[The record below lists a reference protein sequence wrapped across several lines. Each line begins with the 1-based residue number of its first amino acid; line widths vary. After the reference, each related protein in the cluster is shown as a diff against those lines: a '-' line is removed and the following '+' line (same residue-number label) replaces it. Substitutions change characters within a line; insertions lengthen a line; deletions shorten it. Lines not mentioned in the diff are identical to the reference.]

1 MLPGV
6 SSMAVA
12 RMLCLSIMF
21 AIGQLGNRTTG
32 QLINHVIGKIGI
44 WANLNTPMSFVIC
57 DISTS
62 PSGDNVQAPPKQRRR
77 GKAAF
82 ILKLI
87 YKEQKYRVASQERYL
102 SET

>member
-1 MLPGV
+1 
-6 SSMAVA
+6 
-12 RMLCLSIMF
+12 MF
-21 AIGQLGNRTTG
+21 EYNVCNWAIGQSLHEIDQSGYWENWHLGKSKHPN
-32 QLINHVIGKIGI
+32 VIC
-44 WANLNTPMSFVIC
+44 LC